1 MRVTGNTF
9 SNSLASQLGYL
20 TAQQAKLQTQVSTG
34 QRIQSPEDD
43 PAALR
48 RVMDLQSN
56 ARSLAQYQQNQVHQK
71 DVATLSYGAI
81 QSLKKVSDRANEIA
95 TLADG
100 LKSPN
105 ELKAYANEIDGMI
118 QLGLQAANR
127 KQGNN
132 YLFGGTQT
140 SQAPF
145 VAAMDAS
152 GNVTAVEYHGNSDQ
166 ALTEIAEGVTLSAQV
181 PGANSD
187 PNNVRGLITDAGSGA
202 DLFSHLISLRQHLL
216 AGDTAAIASTDR
228 AQLAQDEDNV
238 VYHLSANGA
247 TQARLESMAASSAD
261 QSQNFTR
268 QVSEETGVD
277 IAATIVQLTQAQSTY
292 QAALQSGA
300 KILTMSLM
308 DYLR

>member
-9 SNSLASQLGYL
+9 SNALASQLGYL
-20 TAQQAKLQTQVSTG
+20 TAQQAKLQNRVSTG

-48 RVMDLQSN
+48 RVMDLQTD
-56 ARSLAQYQQNQVHQK
+56 ARSLAQYQQNQAHQK
-71 DVATLSYGAI
+71 DVATLSYGSI

-105 ELKAYANEIDGMI
+105 ELKAYANEIAGMI

-140 SQAPF
+140 SQPPF
-145 VAAMDAS
+145 LATMDAS
-152 GNVTAVEYHGNSDQ
+152 GNVTAGDYHGNSDQ

-187 PNNVRGLITDAGSGA
+187 PNGLRGLITDAGSGA

-216 AGDTAAIASTDR
+216 AGDTAAISSTDR

-247 TQARLESMAASSAD
+247 TQARLESMASTSAD

-277 IAATIVQLTQAQSTY
+277 LAATIVELTQAQNTY

-300 KILTMSLM
+300 KILTMSLL
-308 DYLR
+308 DYLH

>member
-9 SNSLASQLGYL
+9 SNALASQLGYL
-20 TAQQAKLQTQVSTG
+20 TAQQAKLQNRVSTG

-48 RVMDLQSN
+48 RVMDLQTD
-56 ARSLAQYQQNQVHQK
+56 ARSLAQYQRNQAHQK

-105 ELKAYANEIDGMI
+105 ELKAYANEIAGMI

-140 SQAPF
+140 SQPPF
-145 VAAMDAS
+145 LATMDAS
-152 GNVTAVEYHGNSDQ
+152 GNVTAVDYHGNSDQ

-187 PNNVRGLITDAGSGA
+187 PNGLRGLITDAGSGA

-216 AGDTAAIASTDR
+216 AGDTAAISSTDR

-247 TQARLESMAASSAD
+247 TQARLESMASTSAD

-277 IAATIVQLTQAQSTY
+277 LAATIVELTQTQNTY

-300 KILTMSLM
+300 KILTMSLL
-308 DYLR
+308 DYLH